1 MSEGTNSAATRRSY
15 NKRERGDVIERNEG
29 ERETRL
35 DSTKSSP
42 TTVPLRLFFFSSSS
56 LLSLRLFSLLFLL
69 PLSPKKG
76 GGKLVCQCMRID
88 GSSCVH

>member
-42 TTVPLRLFFFSSSS
+42 TTVPLRLFFFLLPPFSLFASS
-56 LLSLRLFSLLFLL
+56 LSFFYSLF
-69 PLSPKKG
+69 PQKKEEG
-76 GGKLVCQCMRID
+76 N
-88 GSSCVH
+88 SCVSVCV

>member
-29 ERETRL
+29 RTRDTTRL
-35 DSTKSSP
+35 DQVQPYDCASTI
-42 TTVPLRLFFFSSSS
+42 VFFSSSS